1 MPTHINAFTLS
12 LVQGHAEPS
21 SAFLAVFDGGR
32 TFVDTTFYAIVDLA
46 GRPDD
51 AGAAKVQ
58 SVLQKSIGGA
68 SKVSLTGAMERAVID
83 AHREAWKRGPE
94 AQNSAVLCVALRA
107 NELYVSC
114 RGRMTVMTLK
124 NGGIHRPEFAMG
136 VDEAWME
143 RVDLVPGETLVL
155 GNTTLAESI
164 SKEAEVPILD
174 AEPDEAAR
182 RVYYLAKDYPQVS
195 ALFFRARHVW
205 DPAEQ

>member
-21 SAFLAVFDGGR
+21 SAFLSVFEDSR
-32 TFVDTTFYAIVDLA
+32 AFTDTTFYGVVDLA

-51 AGAAKVQ
+51 SSAAKVQ
-58 SVLQKSIGGA
+58 AVLRKSLGDS
-68 SKVSLTGAMERAVID
+68 SKVSLTGAMERAVAD
-83 AHREAWKRGPE
+83 AHREAWKGGPE
-94 AQNSAVLCVALRA
+94 TQNSAVLCVALRA
-107 NELYVSC
+107 SELYVAC
-114 RGRMTVMTLK
+114 RGRMTVRTLK
-124 NGGIHRPEFAMG
+124 GGGIHRPEFAMG

-164 SKEAEVPILD
+164 SKEAEAPILD

-195 ALFFRARHVW
+195 ALFFRARHVS
-205 DPAEQ
+205 DPTEQ